1 MIYSKR
7 RPLMRNI
14 ISIRQTLV
22 FLILAISVVSKCLS
36 SSIPELESQHESFK
50 SVVEDVKQEISTVEQ
65 LVSKYEI
72 KLNVARDDLKQAK
85 LRVNNKQT
93 TLTGLESNYF
103 ESPSEPLKRSIRQG
117 MHGLDLAMRGEKS
130 KTKRVSRI
138 EGKLIKSQNVSS
150 MLKQEKGRI
159 IAKIALLQKDIKVA
173 KLSTTAPSKAISEAE
188 TAELISSLNDV
199 KPAAHIPLE
208 INRAA
213 SREEIP
219 ESTASL
225 VVTNDVDTNN
235 SALGSAK
242 VLVTEKSEKTPEIAA
257 TEEDEKDNVK
267 LKQALKK
274 LSQFRQWR

>member
-1 MIYSKR
+1 
-7 RPLMRNI
+7 MRNI

-36 SSIPELESQHESFK
+36 SSIPELEFQHESFK

-188 TAELISSLNDV
+188 TAELIPSLNEV

-208 INRAA
+208 INRAE

-219 ESTASL
+219 ESMASL